1 MKLARKALASVVV
14 ASCGILAAAIP
25 VRAHHSFPAVFDANK
40 PVTVQGVV
48 AEIRLTNPHSW
59 FYLDATDANGKV
71 VRWEFEGATPTSLIR
86 SGVKPGTFKVGDKV
100 TIKGSH
106 ARDMTKNIAAARE
119 IILEDGRSFI
129 VGPKGNEPEG
139 TY

>member
-1 MKLARKALASVVV
+1 MARKLFGVFIA
-14 ASCGILAAAIP
+14 ASCGMLAAAIP
-25 VRAHHSFPAVFDANK
+25 VRAHHSFPAVFDASK
-40 PVTVQGVV
+40 PVTVQGVIT
-48 AEIRLTNPHSW
+48 EIRLTNPHSW
-59 FYLDATDANGKV
+59 FYLDATDAGGKV

-106 ARDMTKNIAAARE
+106 ARDMTKNVAAARE
-119 IILEDGRSFI
+119 LILEDGRSFI
-129 VGPKGNEPEG
+129 VGPKGDEAVG